1 MTPKQTAILD
11 TALKLFAQQG
21 FSATPTSQI
30 AKQAGVS
37 EGLIFRHFTNKDG
50 LLNSVL
56 QIGAEGFN
64 KKYTEIAAAGD
75 AKAVLR
81 KAILLPFEV
90 PPEEYEFWRLQFKLK
105 WELNY
110 HNSETTQPF
119 IEMLQKAFA
128 ELAYSQPRLEAM
140 SLMFLIEGLST
151 TILKSGL
158 DNQEEIKEFLLK
170 KYDLV

>member
-1 MTPKQTAILD
+1 
-11 TALKLFAQQG
+11 
-21 FSATPTSQI
+21 
-30 AKQAGVS
+30 
-37 EGLIFRHFTNKDG
+37 
-50 LLNSVL
+50 LNSVL

-64 KKYTEIAAAGD
+64 KKYAEIAAAGD

-110 HNSETTQPF
+110 HNSEATQPF

-128 ELAYSQPRLEAM
+128 ELSYEQPRLEAM

-158 DNQEEIKEFLLK
+158 DNPEEIQQFLLK
-170 KYDLV
+170 KYDLVE

>member
-64 KKYTEIAAAGD
+64 KKYAEIAAAGD
-75 AKAVLR
+75 AKAVL
-81 KAILLPFEV
+81 
-90 PPEEYEFWRLQFKLK
+90 
-105 WELNY
+105 
-110 HNSETTQPF
+110 
-119 IEMLQKAFA
+119 
-128 ELAYSQPRLEAM
+128 
-140 SLMFLIEGLST
+140 
-151 TILKSGL
+151 
-158 DNQEEIKEFLLK
+158 
-170 KYDLV
+170 